1 MAGVLTLV
9 WIALAFAAI
18 AVVAGLVTAVS
29 RGFRAW
35 RTLRSLLRATSRRL
49 GELERKAAATEE
61 HAVAV
66 TAKSAKVV
74 EAAER
79 VQDSLAT
86 LGVLREAFGEATA
99 PIARARNLAPKK

>member
-9 WIALAFAAI
+9 WIALAFAVI

-35 RTLRSLLRATSRRL
+35 RTLRSLLRTTSRRL

-61 HAVAV
+61 HAAAV

-79 VQDSLAT
+79 VQDSLAE
-86 LGVLREAFGEATA
+86 LGILREAFGEATA